1 MDLARSPVAEVE
13 ATVLLPYV
21 LSQFVVGG
29 RRSLPVD
36 SGTTGGKIGLFC
48 KSFLSRPSFF

>member
-36 SGTTGGKIGLFC
+36 SWHNRRKDRP
-48 KSFLSRPSFF
+48 FL